1 MKKNCLGIDLGGTL
15 IRGAIIELDKSQ
27 DSNDAQKP
35 FNLISDRIPS
45 SGTIEEVLATII
57 SFIKKFNLENVD
69 SIGIGVPGLVDK
81 VEGSVIDVLNIPSWK
96 EVKLA
101 SILQDKF
108 QKTVMVENDAN
119 CFALGEYFFGEARN
133 CDSLVGVTLGTGMG
147 TGLIINGKIYSGH
160 NGGAGEFGMSEYN
173 GEFLEYFASGQFF
186 KNLYGRD
193 GEEIYKDL
201 IKGNKEA
208 ERIFSEF
215 GTHVGN
221 AIKMILY
228 AFDPEVI
235 VLGGSISKTYPYFEK
250 GMNASLETFA
260 YKRSLRRVRISQ
272 SRLENAG
279 VLGAAA
285 LGFR

>member
-1 MKKNCLGIDLGGTL
+1 
-15 IRGAIIELDKSQ
+15 
-27 DSNDAQKP
+27 
-35 FNLISDRIPS
+35 
-45 SGTIEEVLATII
+45 
-57 SFIKKFNLENVD
+57 VD

-133 CDSLVGVTLGTGMG
+133 CDSLVGFTLGTGMG
-147 TGLIINGKIYSGH
+147 TGIILNGKIYSGH

-173 GEFLEYFASGQFF
+173 GKFLEYFASGQFF
-186 KNLYGRD
+186 KNVYGKE
-193 GEEIYKDL
+193 GEELYKDL
-201 IKGNKEA
+201 INGNKEA

-215 GTHVGN
+215 GVHVGN

-228 AFDPEVI
+228 AIDPEVI
-235 VLGGSISKTYPYFEK
+235 VLGGSISKAYPYFEK
-250 GMNASLETFA
+250 SMNASLESFA
-260 YKRSLRRVRISQ
+260 YRKSLD
-272 SRLENAG
+272 RLKIRPSKLESAG
-279 VLGAAA
+279 VLGAAS
-285 LGFR
+285 LGIDNNT